1 MTKVSKV
8 LALVI
13 LTGSS
18 SLLPQ
23 AQTAELSPPQLYD
36 QVVAS
41 TLAIRVRNHQQERF
55 VGAAFLVG
63 NSSRAITAWHLVRD
77 AADIQGTYSDGS
89 TAHNLTV
96 LAHHPV
102 HDLAL
107 LQVAPTERAPLPLN
121 LETPRIASRVYAI
134 GSPRGYVFSISDGL
148 LSQIQIIDGFPQYQL
163 TCPFSPGN
171 SGGPVVDASGQVI
184 GLSAWSKL
192 GAQNVNFAIPA
203 TFIASLCAT
212 VDPDPQPIPH
222 LTHLDDPELP
232 AHPDRASLAV
242 LNPEQPAPS
251 SSDLLEWLHQH
262 LRALAGQQVRITVAT
277 DDQTRLFTGRVP
289 EDSVTTRS
297 SEPQVASNTPST
309 PRLKADPLA
318 TD

>member
-13 LTGSS
+13 LTGFS

-23 AQTAELSPPQLYD
+23 AQTAELSPPQLYE
-36 QVVAS
+36 QVVVS
-41 TLAIRVRNHQQERF
+41 TLAIRVRNHDHERF

-77 AADIQGTYSDGS
+77 AAEIEGSYSDGS
-89 TAHNLTV
+89 SARNLKV

-107 LQVAPTERAPLPLN
+107 LQVTPTERTPLPLN

-148 LSQIQIIDGFPQYQL
+148 LSQVQTIDGFPQFQL

-171 SGGPVVDASGQVI
+171 SGGPVVDASGRVI

-212 VDPDPQPIPH
+212 VDADPQPLPH
-222 LTHLDDPELP
+222 LAHLDPEPP
-232 AHPDRASLAV
+232 AHPDAAALSL
-242 LNPEQPAPS
+242 LNPEPPATPS
-251 SSDLLEWLHQH
+251 SDTLELLHQH

-277 DDQTRLFTGRVP
+277 DDHTRLFTWRVP
-289 EDSVTTRS
+289 EISATNRS
-297 SEPQVASNTPST
+297 PEPQVASAIPATPQLTSDPST
-309 PRLKADPLA
+309 SD
-318 TD
+318 

>member
-8 LALVI
+8 LVLMI
-13 LTGSS
+13 LAGSCP
-18 SLLPQ
+18 LLPP
-23 AQTAELSPPQLYD
+23 AHPAELSPPQLYD

-41 TLAIRVRNHQQERF
+41 TLAIRVSNHDQERF

-63 NSSRAITAWHLVRD
+63 DSTRAITAWHLVRD

-89 TAHNLTV
+89 TAQIVQV

-107 LQVAPTERAPLPLN
+107 LQVAPTDRPPLPLN

-148 LSQIQIIDGFPQYQL
+148 LSQIQTIDGFPQYQL

-171 SGGPVVDASGQVI
+171 SGGPVVDAWGRVI

-203 TFIASLCAT
+203 TFIAHLCST
-212 VDPDPQPIPH
+212 VQPDPQSLPH
-222 LTHLDDPELP
+222 LTHLDPEP
-232 AHPDRASLAV
+232 
-242 LNPEQPAPS
+242 PAPLEDPSAS
-251 SSDLLEWLHQH
+251 SPTPESRATVSDPLEQLHQH
-262 LRALAGQQVRITVAT
+262 LRSLAGQQVRITVTT
-277 DDQTRLFTGRVP
+277 DDHTRRFTWRVP
-289 EDSVTTRS
+289 SGSSTTQS
-297 SEPQVASNTPST
+297 PEPQVATTPPDS
-309 PRLKADPLA
+309 PPLPTHA
-318 TD
+318 SSSD